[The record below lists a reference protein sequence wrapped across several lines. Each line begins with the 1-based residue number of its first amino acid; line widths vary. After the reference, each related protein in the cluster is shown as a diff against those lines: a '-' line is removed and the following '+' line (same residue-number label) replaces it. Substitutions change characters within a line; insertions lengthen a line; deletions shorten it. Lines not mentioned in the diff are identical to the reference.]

1 MMRLL
6 KSTLFEAAKG
16 ECWKRNF
23 RHSLRPSVGTFAIAM
38 SCILMKARTA
48 VVKVSEAAVN
58 GGLLRLRKIA
68 GARVSGDRTIFRRDG
83 LKGIF
88 VEGGK

>member
-1 MMRLL
+1 
-6 KSTLFEAAKG
+6 
-16 ECWKRNF
+16 
-23 RHSLRPSVGTFAIAM
+23 
-38 SCILMKARTA
+38 MKARTA